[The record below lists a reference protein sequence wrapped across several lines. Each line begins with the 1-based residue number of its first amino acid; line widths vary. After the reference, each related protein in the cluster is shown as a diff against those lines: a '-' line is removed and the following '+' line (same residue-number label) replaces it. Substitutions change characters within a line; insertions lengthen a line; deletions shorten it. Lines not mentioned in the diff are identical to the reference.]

1 LINNLQEPRVY
12 PGEDSQIKNFIPGR
26 TPISKEWGCSLE
38 ILKRTFNSYQF
49 HQNNCLYIHVPLSTL
64 QGTMKA
70 AAVDI
75 LRLKNLRG
83 TTTTFLILK
92 RYDIP
97 PTSFYMGLPLP

>member
-1 LINNLQEPRVY
+1 MGVLA
-12 PGEDSQIKNFIPGR
+12 G
-26 TPISKEWGCSLE
+26 
-38 ILKRTFNSYQF
+38 NSEKKT
-49 HQNNCLYIHVPLSTL
+49 NCLYIHVPLSTL

-97 PTSFYMGLPLP
+97 PTSFYMGLPSPRKLTWWEVHVEYFLEQSNYAT